1 MTMDVLKS
9 AEDQFAHKARG
20 LLRRLQGASDSVR
33 SCALVSYDGLM
44 VASVLAEGVDA
55 DRFGA
60 MCASLLALSTRAA
73 KEVERGVLRQI
84 ILDGEH
90 GPVLLTR
97 AGTKGVLAVAADPP
111 KNLGKL
117 ILDTRTTAAALA
129 TPDAGGPAL

>member
-1 MTMDVLKS
+1 MTMDVPKS

-20 LLRRLQGASDSVR
+20 LLRGLQGASDSVR

-44 VASVLAEGVDA
+44 VASVLVEGVDA

-97 AGTKGVLAVAADPP
+97 AGTKGVLAVAADPT

-129 TPDAGGPAL
+129 TLGAGGPAS